1 MSHREAR
8 CQMRRAHPGRRAGLF
23 LYAALALAMLI
34 GVNIPSR
41 PAWAGWGF
49 RAWMGDPNEAHR
61 PGQPPG
67 DPDDGPDIKL
77 PPGYGD
83 SSSAANAPT
92 LPTISNTAGDA
103 LPPMM
108 NFSSSAGAGSFGK
121 SQ

>member
-1 MSHREAR
+1 MLHQET
-8 CQMRRAHPGRRAGLF
+8 CCRAGRPSPSRRRGLL
-23 LYAALALAMLI
+23 LYMALALAMLI
-34 GVNIPSR
+34 GLHIPSR

-49 RAWMGDPNEAHR
+49 RTWVGDPNEAQR

-83 SSSAANAPT
+83 GAGATTPA

-108 NFSSSAGAGSFGK
+108 NFSSSGGSASFGK